1 MVQGDVQWEAG
12 ETIMITSTG
21 FNRHEAEQR
30 IIKEVIDNSMFA
42 SEGDTTTLVLTE
54 ALEFDHAGATID
66 FGGPG
71 VDTVEIR
78 AEVALMERNVIF
90 QGDEDSMDNE
100 YGAHILIHAPGDNTN
115 IGRISNV

>member
-30 IIKEVIDNSMFA
+30 IIKEVTSG
-42 SEGDTTTLVLTE
+42 GDTTTLVLTE

-90 QGDEDSMDNE
+90 QGDEDSLDNE

>member
-30 IIKEVIDNSMFA
+30 IIKEVTLG
-42 SEGDTTTLVLTE
+42 EDTTTLVLTE

-90 QGDEDSMDNE
+90 QGDEDSLDNE